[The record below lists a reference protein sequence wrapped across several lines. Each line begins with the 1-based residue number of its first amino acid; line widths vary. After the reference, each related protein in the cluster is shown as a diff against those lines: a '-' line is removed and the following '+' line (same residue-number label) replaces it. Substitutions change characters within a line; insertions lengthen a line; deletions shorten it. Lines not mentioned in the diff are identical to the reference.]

1 MSEAGRLWGFDGTNR
16 YAHGG
21 MLTAA
26 LHIRQELEQSK
37 ALSKLFGAH
46 RTSSNITTPLTEV
59 SFVALGCIVLFQ
71 VVFALAEWKLCSL

>member
-21 MLTAA
+21 MLKAA

-37 ALSKLFGAH
+37 IMSQLFGAQ
-46 RTSSNITTPLTEV
+46 RVSTNITTPLTEV
-59 SFVALGCIVLFQ
+59 IPVEIKCVAF
-71 VVFALAEWKLCSL
+71 F